1 MYKVI
6 IDSNIWVSFLIGK
19 NLRHLVQY
27 IQNEQITIVTCK
39 EQLQEL
45 SVAFQKPKLKKYF
58 QTNQIET
65 FFSFLQGVALIVPIT
80 EITPLCRDPK
90 DDYLLALSI
99 VSKSHFLVTG
109 DADLLDIQKINN
121 TIIIK
126 YSDFDTTMNKLQKR
140 TY

>member
-19 NLRHLVQY
+19 NLRNLVQY
-27 IQNEQITIVTCK
+27 VRNEQIAIITCE

-45 SVAFQKPKLKKYF
+45 SLAFQKPKLQKYF
-58 QTNQIET
+58 QPNQIVT
-65 FFSFLQGVALIVPIT
+65 FFSFLKGVSIIVPING
-80 EITPLCRDPK
+80 ITPLCRDPK

-99 VSKSHFLVTG
+99 TSDAHYLITG
-109 DADLLDIQKINN
+109 DNDLLDMQQINN

-126 YSDFDTTMNKLQKR
+126 YTDFEKIMKIL
-140 TY
+140 